1 MKKIFN
7 KIGRI
12 FHRIGTFFDGILI
25 TPITRF
31 ILKITGFFKGNAKN
45 IDRLMGK
52 KSTLLVISLLLAF
65 GVFVI
70 IDKESNVI
78 IDQYAEILYNQ
89 PVTAVY
95 NEELYVVEGLPKTVD
110 ITLVGQKRHIFLAK
124 QSPSK
129 GVSVD
134 LTGLKPGNHK
144 VTLKYSQRLKSL
156 DYKLDPSQVTVTIYN
171 KESETRGLTYDLL
184 HQDSLDS
191 KLYIKNVELDRTD
204 VIVKGS
210 KYKLE
215 KVATVKALVDATNIP
230 NQKNQKTG
238 DITLKDVPLVA
249 YDTNGKI
256 VDVEIVPKTVDAKI
270 TITSPSKEVPIKI
283 VPTGKLAFGKTIK
296 SIDSSVSSVTVYGD
310 EDAVS
315 KLEQL
320 EVEID
325 VKDLKSDKEYNVTLK
340 KPTGITD
347 ISSKTIKITVSVD
360 NSITKE
366 FDNISVSA
374 DNVATGYKAQAM
386 SEEDSRIT
394 VIVEGSEDVIN
405 SLDPTTIKASVNLK
419 DLGVGEHEVEVTVTG
434 GDLKLTYKPKTKKVK
449 IKITN
454 N

>member
-1 MKKIFN
+1 MKKMFS

-12 FHRIGTFFDGILI
+12 FHHIGTFFDKILI
-25 TPITRF
+25 TPITKL
-31 ILKITGFFKGNAKN
+31 ILKITGFFKDNAKS
-45 IDRLMGK
+45 IDRLMGR

-171 KESETRGLTYDLL
+171 KESDTRSLTYDLL

-191 KLYIKNVELDRTD
+191 KLYIDNVELDRTD
-204 VIVKGS
+204 VIVKGA
-210 KYKLE
+210 KYKLD
-215 KVATVKALVDATNIP
+215 KVASVKALIDVTKFP
-230 NQKNQKTG
+230 NAKNLNAGTLS
-238 DITLKDVPLVA
+238 LKDVPLVA

-256 VDVEIVPKTVDAKI
+256 IDVEIVPKTVSAKI

-283 VPTGKLAFGKTIK
+283 VPSGKVAFGKAIK
-296 SIDSSVSSVTVYGD
+296 SIDSSISSVVVYGD
-310 EDAVS
+310 ADAVN
-315 KLEQL
+315 KIQQL

-325 VKDLKSDKEYNVTLK
+325 VKDLKNDKEYNVTLK
-340 KPTGITD
+340 KPSGITD
-347 ISSKTIKITVSVD
+347 LSVNTVKINVTVD

-366 FDNISVSA
+366 FNNISVSA
-374 DNVATGYKAQAM
+374 ENLASGLKAQAM
-386 SEEDSRIT
+386 SLEDSKIT
-394 VIVEGSEDVIN
+394 VVVEGSEDVIN
-405 SLDPTTIKASVNLK
+405 NLDPTTIKAYVDLK
-419 DLGVGEHEVEVTVTG
+419 NTGVGEHEVEVNVTG
-434 GDLKLTYKPKTKKVK
+434 SDLKLTYKPKTKKVK
-449 IKITN
+449 IKITQE
-454 N
+454 

>member
-1 MKKIFN
+1 MKKMFS

-12 FHRIGTFFDGILI
+12 FHHIGTFFDKILI
-25 TPITRF
+25 TPITKL
-31 ILKITGFFKGNAKN
+31 ILKITGFFKDNAKS

-171 KESETRGLTYDLL
+171 KESDTRSLTYDLL

-191 KLYIKNVELDRTD
+191 KLYIDNVELDRTD
-204 VIVKGS
+204 VIVKGA
-210 KYKLE
+210 KYKLD
-215 KVATVKALVDATNIP
+215 KVATVKALIDVTKFPNAKNIKAG
-230 NQKNQKTG
+230 NLS
-238 DITLKDVPLVA
+238 LKDVPLVA

-256 VDVEIVPKTVDAKI
+256 VDVEIVPKTVSAKI
-270 TITSPSKEVPIKI
+270 TITSPSKEIPIKI
-283 VPTGKLAFGKTIK
+283 VPSGKVAFGKAIK
-296 SIDSSVSSVTVYGD
+296 SIDSSISSVVVYG
-310 EDAVS
+310 EADAVN
-315 KLEQL
+315 KIQQL

-325 VKDLKSDKEYNVTLK
+325 VKDLKNDKEYNVTLK
-340 KPTGITD
+340 KPAGITD
-347 ISSKTIKITVSVD
+347 LSVNTVKVNVKID

-366 FDNISVSA
+366 FNNISVSA
-374 DNVATGYKAQAM
+374 ENLASGLKAQAM
-386 SEEDSRIT
+386 TLEDSKIT
-394 VIVEGSEDVIN
+394 VVVEGSEDVIN
-405 SLDPTTIKASVNLK
+405 NLDPTTIKAYVDLK
-419 DLGVGEHEVEVTVTG
+419 NTGVGEHEIEVNVTG
-434 GDLKLTYKPKTKKVK
+434 SELKLTYKPKTKKVK
-449 IKITN
+449 IKVMQE
-454 N
+454 

>member
-1 MKKIFN
+1 MKKMFS

-12 FHRIGTFFDGILI
+12 FHHIGTFFDKILI
-25 TPITRF
+25 TPITKL
-31 ILKITGFFKGNAKN
+31 ILKITGFFKDNAKS
-45 IDRLMGK
+45 IDRLMGR

-171 KESETRGLTYDLL
+171 KESDTRSLTYDLL

-191 KLYIKNVELDRTD
+191 KLYIDNVELDRTD
-204 VIVKGS
+204 VIVKGA
-210 KYKLE
+210 KYKLD
-215 KVATVKALVDATNIP
+215 KVASVKALIDVTKFP
-230 NQKNQKTG
+230 NAKNLNAGTLS
-238 DITLKDVPLVA
+238 LKDVPLVA

-256 VDVEIVPKTVDAKI
+256 IDVEIVPKTVSAKI

-283 VPTGKLAFGKTIK
+283 VPSGKVAFGKAIK
-296 SIDSSVSSVTVYGD
+296 SIDSSISSVVVCGD
-310 EDAVS
+310 ADAVN
-315 KLEQL
+315 KIQQL

-325 VKDLKSDKEYNVTLK
+325 VKDLKNDKEYNVTLK
-340 KPTGITD
+340 KPSGITD
-347 ISSKTIKITVSVD
+347 LSVNTVKINVTID
-360 NSITKE
+360 DSITKE
-366 FDNISVSA
+366 FNNISVSA
-374 DNVATGYKAQAM
+374 ENLASGLKAQAM
-386 SEEDSRIT
+386 SLEDSKIT

-405 SLDPTTIKASVNLK
+405 NLDPTTIKAYVDLK
-419 DLGVGEHEVEVTVTG
+419 NTGVGEHEVEVNVTG
-434 GDLKLTYKPKTKKVK
+434 SDLKLTYKPKTKKVK
-449 IKITN
+449 IKITQE
-454 N
+454 

>member
-204 VIVKGS
+204 VIVKGA

>member
-1 MKKIFN
+1 MKKMFR

-12 FHRIGTFFDGILI
+12 FHHIGTFFDKILI
-25 TPITRF
+25 TPITKF
-31 ILKITGFFKGNAKN
+31 ILMITNFFKNNSKN
-45 IDRLMGK
+45 IDRWMGK

-171 KESETRGLTYDLL
+171 KESDTRSLTYDLL

-191 KLYIKNVELDRTD
+191 KLYIDNVELDRTD
-204 VIVKGS
+204 VIVKGA
-210 KYKLE
+210 KYKLD
-215 KVATVKALVDATNIP
+215 KVASVKALIDVTKFP
-230 NQKNQKTG
+230 NAKNLNAGTLS
-238 DITLKDVPLVA
+238 LKDVPLVA

-256 VDVEIVPKTVDAKI
+256 IDVEIVPKTVSAKI

-283 VPTGKLAFGKTIK
+283 VPSGKVAFGKAIK
-296 SIDSSVSSVTVYGD
+296 SIDSSISSVVVYGD
-310 EDAVS
+310 ADAVN
-315 KLEQL
+315 KIQQL

-325 VKDLKSDKEYNVTLK
+325 VKDLKNDKEYNVTLK
-340 KPTGITD
+340 KPSGITD
-347 ISSKTIKITVSVD
+347 LSVNTVKINVTID
-360 NSITKE
+360 DSITKE
-366 FDNISVSA
+366 FNNISVSA
-374 DNVATGYKAQAM
+374 ENLASGLKAQAM
-386 SEEDSRIT
+386 SLEDSKIT

-405 SLDPTTIKASVNLK
+405 NLDPTTIKAYVDLK
-419 DLGVGEHEVEVTVTG
+419 NTGVGEHEVEVNVTG
-434 GDLKLTYKPKTKKVK
+434 SDLKLTYKPKTKKVK
-449 IKITN
+449 IKITQE
-454 N
+454 

>member
-1 MKKIFN
+1 MKKMFR

-12 FHRIGTFFDGILI
+12 FHHIGTFFDKILI
-25 TPITRF
+25 TPITKF
-31 ILKITGFFKGNAKN
+31 ILMITNFFKNNSKN
-45 IDRLMGK
+45 IDRWMGK

-156 DYKLDPSQVTVTIYN
+156 DYKLDPSQVTVTIYD
-171 KESETRGLTYDLL
+171 KESDTRSLTYDLL

-191 KLYIKNVELDRTD
+191 KLYISNIELDRSE
-204 VIVKGS
+204 VIVKGA

-230 NQKNQKTG
+230 NPKAG

-270 TITSPSKEVPIKI
+270 TITSPSKEILIKI
-283 VPTGKLAFGKTIK
+283 VPTGKLAFGKAIK
-296 SIDSSVSSVTVYGD
+296 SIESSVSSVVVYGD
-310 EDAVS
+310 ENAVN

-325 VKDLKSDKEYNVTLK
+325 VNDLKADKEYNVTLK
-340 KPTGITD
+340 KPSGITD
-347 ISSKTIKITVSVD
+347 LSVKTVKINVYVD

-374 DNVATGYKAQAM
+374 ENLGSGLKAQAL
-386 SEEDSRIT
+386 SEADSKIT

-405 SLDPTTIKASVNLK
+405 NLDPSTIKAYVDLK
-419 DLGVGEHEVEVTVTG
+419 KYGVGEHEIEVLVTG
-434 GDLKLTYKPKTKKVK
+434 SDVKLTYKAKTKKVK
-449 IKITN
+449 IRITQD
-454 N
+454 